1 MKQQVNDIATALRGL
16 TSQLESMQR
25 TIDSL
30 YADNRSLNRNVERL
44 LKENRELRRRLEK
57 YEKPP
62 KDSGNSSTP
71 PSKEPIKSEVE
82 RRTKSLRKKSDRK
95 VGGQPGHEGT
105 TRKMSETP
113 NEIESTASQFCRE
126 CGRDLSDVEGELD
139 YVTQEI
145 DLPQITPIYRE
156 RRFYKKVCS
165 CGCCNR
171 DYPPRKRGGNAVTF
185 GKNIR
190 AVAAYL
196 SVVQCMPY
204 ERLQSLF
211 KAMFN
216 VSISQGTLANI
227 VREMLQKSR
236 PAIELIERLIKDS
249 AVVGFDESGC
259 YVNGRLNWS
268 WIAQTTYLTLVF
280 RGSGRGAKVLEE
292 RFGNSLKN
300 MVAVTDR
307 HSAYFAIDFLDNQ
320 ICLAHLLRNLEYLND
335 IDKEQTWA
343 KEVQQLLR
351 EAIHLRNE
359 NPTETIPKENWLTR
373 LDELLKKNLDN
384 LRKEFNELK
393 RGIIKCRDY
402 IFNFLE
408 NPAIPS
414 DNNSSE
420 RGIRKLK
427 VKQKISGCFRSDT
440 GADAFHALHSIAD
453 TAWKNGQSPLD
464 AILALV

>member
-1 MKQQVNDIATALRGL
+1 M
-16 TSQLESMQR
+16 LE
-25 TIDSL
+25 
-30 YADNRSLNRNVERL
+30 
-44 LKENRELRRRLEK
+44 
-57 YEKPP
+57 
-62 KDSGNSSTP
+62 
-71 PSKEPIKSEVE
+71 
-82 RRTKSLRKKSDRK
+82 
-95 VGGQPGHEGT
+95 
-105 TRKMSETP
+105 
-113 NEIESTASQFCRE
+113 
-126 CGRDLSDVEGELD
+126 
-139 YVTQEI
+139 
-145 DLPQITPIYRE
+145 
-156 RRFYKKVCS
+156 
-165 CGCCNR
+165 
-171 DYPPRKRGGNAVTF
+171 
-185 GKNIR
+185 
-190 AVAAYL
+190 
-196 SVVQCMPY
+196 
-204 ERLQSLF
+204 
-211 KAMFN
+211 
-216 VSISQGTLANI
+216 
-227 VREMLQKSR
+227 KSR

-268 WIAQTTYLTLVF
+268 WIAQTAYLTLVF
-280 RGSGRGAKVLEE
+280 RGAGRGAKVLEE
-292 RFGNSLKN
+292 RFGESLKN
-300 MVAVTDR
+300 MVAVSDR

-343 KEVQQLLR
+343 KEVQELLR

-359 NPTETIPKENWLTR
+359 KPAEIIPKESWLIR
-373 LDELLKKNLDN
+373 LDGLLKKNLDN

-408 NPAIPS
+408 NPAIPP
-414 DNNSSE
+414 DNNGSE